1 MSLGKTGRGN
11 VKKVNKRN
19 ARIYYHEA
27 FLLIINFNL
36 YFPLFLSLIPY
47 PAQFNYLVILICVRW
62 EQE

>member
-1 MSLGKTGRGN
+1 MSLGKTGKGN

-36 YFPLFLSLIPY
+36 YFPFSLSLIPY
-47 PAQFNYLVILICVRW
+47 PAQFNYLVTTVDV
-62 EQE
+62 

>member
-1 MSLGKTGRGN
+1 MSSGKAGRGN

-27 FLLIINFNL
+27 FLLIINFNRIFL
-36 YFPLFLSLIPY
+36 SLSLIPY